1 MAYWGV
7 PCGLLSPCCRPLRSR
22 RREAGHSESSNSES
36 ETEIDSGE
44 ESDGCWEEDDEQP
57 WIGFEQENESPG
69 SRQTGCSCSRYRQKL
84 WHLLEKPETS
94 FPSRLVSIVSISAVM
109 TSLALLCLQSLPF
122 YRLGSTTINTSK
134 SSIPLPPATLLPV
147 LEGVMMAW
155 FSVEFVLRWLASP
168 DRRRFLW
175 KPLNAIDLACLVPFY
190 VEIGLDQVGS
200 EHEENGHELV
210 TLVQTLRVLRT
221 LKLARHSSGVRQLGS
236 AMHLAAPDVA
246 ALGLALAVVVCLF
259 ASAAYLLEAET
270 GEGLASIPAGI
281 WWALITM
288 TTVGYGDSYPKTVG
302 GKLVAGACVLSGT
315 LAMALP
321 VTVIFGAFHRQY
333 KTKRKK
339 GED

>member
-1 MAYWGV
+1 
-7 PCGLLSPCCRPLRSR
+7 
-22 RREAGHSESSNSES
+22 
-36 ETEIDSGE
+36 
-44 ESDGCWEEDDEQP
+44 
-57 WIGFEQENESPG
+57 
-69 SRQTGCSCSRYRQKL
+69 
-84 WHLLEKPETS
+84 
-94 FPSRLVSIVSISAVM
+94 
-109 TSLALLCLQSLPF
+109 
-122 YRLGSTTINTSK
+122 
-134 SSIPLPPATLLPV
+134 
-147 LEGVMMAW
+147 
-155 FSVEFVLRWLASP
+155 
-168 DRRRFLW
+168 
-175 KPLNAIDLACLVPFY
+175 
-190 VEIGLDQVGS
+190 
-200 EHEENGHELV
+200 
-210 TLVQTLRVLRT
+210 
-221 LKLARHSSGVRQLGS
+221 
-236 AMHLAAPDVA
+236 MHLAAPDVA